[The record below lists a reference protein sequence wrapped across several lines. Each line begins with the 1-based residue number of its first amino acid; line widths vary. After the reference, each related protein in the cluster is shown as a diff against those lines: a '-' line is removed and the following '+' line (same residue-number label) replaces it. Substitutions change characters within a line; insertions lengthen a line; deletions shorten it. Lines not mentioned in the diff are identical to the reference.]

1 MTTKAG
7 GAKGLKSV
15 IKRSRESLNP
25 QSIMEFVKYE
35 KKGPVIVVSLNRPE
49 RLNALGVQVRE
60 ELTQAW
66 KMLAEDPEARVAI
79 LTGTGRA
86 FCAGIDIKE
95 MSRRIFHEYFPDP
108 AKQPF
113 HPRMQPKP
121 VVAAVNGLALGGGF
135 DLLAMG
141 ADICIAAES
150 AVFGMPEVIHG
161 IFSLG
166 TPFAVHRIPLN
177 IAMELI
183 LVGDNI
189 TARRAYEIGF
199 VNKVVPDDQ
208 LMPEALRVASR
219 IAEHPPVALKLI
231 RQNLL
236 KATQASESAYIL
248 EHYLHNETRASGDF
262 AEGMQAFAEK
272 KKATSKQE

>member
-1 MTTKAG
+1 
-7 GAKGLKSV
+7 
-15 IKRSRESLNP
+15 
-25 QSIMEFVKYE
+25 MEFVKYE
-35 KKGPVIVVSLNRPE
+35 KKGPVIVVSLNRLE

-60 ELTQAW
+60 ELAQAW
-66 KMLAEDPEARVAI
+66 KMLAEDPDARVAI

-86 FCAGIDIKE
+86 FCAGMDVKE
-95 MSRRIFHEYFPDP
+95 MSQGSSLKYGPDP
-108 AKQPF
+108 AKIPF
-113 HPRMQPKP
+113 HPRTQPKP
-121 VVAAVNGLALGGGF
+121 VVAAVNGLALGAGF

-150 AVFGMPEVIHG
+150 AVFGMPEIIQG

-166 TPFAVHRIPLN
+166 TPFAVHHIPLN

-189 TARRAYEIGF
+189 KARRAYEIGF

-208 LMPEALRVASR
+208 LMPEALHVAGR
-219 IAEHPPVALKLI
+219 IAEHPPMILTLM

-236 KATQASESAYIL
+236 KAVEASESAYIL
-248 EHYLHNETRASGDF
+248 EHYLRNEARGSRDF
-262 AEGMQAFAEK
+262 AERVKAFAEK
-272 KKATSKQE
+272 KKATS